1 MNDTA
6 RQAFLQAR
14 CGSVGAS
21 DVPSIIRKTK
31 TGYGASWAKLMA
43 LKAVEKLTGVP
54 AEAYQSAAMAA
65 GREREAL
72 AHAAYAFLH
81 DVEVELTDLI
91 RHPLIRGS
99 HASPDGLDR
108 FGRAYRNQI
117 TPDGGASRDVVD
129 GDDRRRVPD
138 PDPVAARFHRPAM
151 GGLHQSFNP
160 DFPERMQFWGK
171 RIHRDDAVIG
181 ELEAA
186 VRLFL
191 EELEGKVSELRQR
204 YGVEA
209 ARADNYEDS
218 NP

>member
-1 MNDTA
+1 MNDA

-21 DVPSIIRKTK
+21 DVPNIIRKTK
-31 TGYGASWAKLMA
+31 TGYGASRANLMA

-54 AEAYQSAAMAA
+54 AETYQSAAMAQ
-65 GREREAL
+65 GLEREPL
-72 AHAAYAFLH
+72 ARAAYAFLH
-81 DVEVELTDLI
+81 DVEVEETDPI
-91 RHPLIRGS
+91 RHPLIKGS
-99 HASPDGLDR
+99 HASPDGLVGSEGLIEIKCPQMAAHLDTLWMER
-108 FGRAYRNQI
+108 I
-117 TPDGGASRDVVD
+117 D
-129 GDDRRRVPD
+129 GDYLIQIQWQLASTGRQWADYV
-138 PDPVAARFHRPAM
+138 
-151 GGLHQSFNP
+151 SFNEN
-160 DFPERMQFWGK
+160 FPERMQFWEK

-181 ELEAA
+181 DLEAA

-218 NP
+218 YP

>member
-1 MNDTA
+1 MNDA

-21 DVPSIIRKTK
+21 DVPNIIRKTK
-31 TGYGASWAKLMA
+31 TGYGASRANLMA

-54 AEAYQSAAMAA
+54 AETYQSAAMAQ
-65 GREREAL
+65 GLEREPL
-72 AHAAYAFLH
+72 ARAAYAFLH
-81 DVEVELTDLI
+81 DVEVEETDPI
-91 RHPLIRGS
+91 RHPLIKGA
-99 HASPDGLDR
+99 HASPDGLIGSEGLIEIKCPQMAAHLDTLWMER
-108 FGRAYRNQI
+108 I
-117 TPDGGASRDVVD
+117 D
-129 GDDRRRVPD
+129 GDYLIQIQWQLASTGRQWADYV
-138 PDPVAARFHRPAM
+138 
-151 GGLHQSFNP
+151 SFNEN
-160 DFPERMQFWGK
+160 FPERMQFWEK

-181 ELEAA
+181 DLEAA

-218 NP
+218 YP

>member
-31 TGYGASWAKLMA
+31 TGYGASRANLMA
-43 LKAVEKLTGVP
+43 LKAVERLTGVP
-54 AEAYQSAAMAA
+54 AETYQSAAMAA
-65 GREREAL
+65 GLEREPL
-72 AHAAYAFLH
+72 ARAAYAFLH
-81 DVEVELTDLI
+81 DVEVELTDPI
-91 RHPLIRGS
+91 RHPLIKGS
-99 HASPDGLDR
+99 HASPDGLVGSEGLIEIKSPQMAAHLDTLWMER
-108 FGRAYRNQI
+108 I
-117 TPDGGASRDVVD
+117 D
-129 GDDRRRVPD
+129 GDYLIQIQWQLASTGRQWADYI
-138 PDPVAARFHRPAM
+138 
-151 GGLHQSFNP
+151 SFNP
-160 DFPERMQFWGK
+160 DFPERMQFWEK

-181 ELEAA
+181 ELEGA

-209 ARADNYEDS
+209 ARADNYEDL